1 MTSAGFNTY
10 RPNDMKEE
18 ILLLW
23 AHWRCLTTETQT
35 FLAHVLK
42 KLLKDFQ
49 SKFDEETTKV
59 LEELTG
65 DLD

>member
-1 MTSAGFNTY
+1 MTSAGFNAFK
-10 RPNDMKEE
+10 PDVLKDE

-42 KLLKDFQ
+42 KLLKDFP
-49 SKFDEETTKV
+49 SKFD
-59 LEELTG
+59 
-65 DLD
+65 